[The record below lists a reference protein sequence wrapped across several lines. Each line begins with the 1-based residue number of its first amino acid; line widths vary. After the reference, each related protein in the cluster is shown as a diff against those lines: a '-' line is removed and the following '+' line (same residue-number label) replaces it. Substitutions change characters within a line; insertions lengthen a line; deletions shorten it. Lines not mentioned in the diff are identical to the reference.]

1 MMVSPRSDT
10 AEAPVASSERS
21 DRLGVTLSAVRRRL
35 GILRWVVP
43 AAMFML
49 VVLYEAGPARW
60 ILNTY
65 GPSYHLAAELAVYGL
80 LGPVAAA
87 ILLDLL
93 GRWIEE
99 RETTELQARALA
111 QARAHAEQTH
121 RLTDDILQTMFA
133 VSTLIGSFE
142 DRAEELPNGA
152 AEQLRSTH
160 RALDDAIQRLYTRL
174 KDN

>member
-1 MMVSPRSDT
+1 MPSSPTEQLDT
-10 AEAPVASSERS
+10 PPLVGERP
-21 DRLGVTLSAVRRRL
+21 DRLGVALSAVRRRL
-35 GILRWVVP
+35 GLLRWLVP
-43 AAMFML
+43 AAMFIL

-65 GPSYHLAAELAVYGL
+65 GATYHLAAELAVYGL
-80 LGPVAAA
+80 LGPVTAA

-111 QARAHAEQTH
+111 QARAHAEHTH
-121 RLTDDILQTMFA
+121 RLTDDILQTLFA
-133 VSTLIGSFE
+133 VSTLVGSIE
-142 DRAEELPNGA
+142 DRAEDLPSGA
-152 AEQLRSTH
+152 AEQLHATH
-160 RALDDAIQRLYTRL
+160 RALDDAIQRLYARL